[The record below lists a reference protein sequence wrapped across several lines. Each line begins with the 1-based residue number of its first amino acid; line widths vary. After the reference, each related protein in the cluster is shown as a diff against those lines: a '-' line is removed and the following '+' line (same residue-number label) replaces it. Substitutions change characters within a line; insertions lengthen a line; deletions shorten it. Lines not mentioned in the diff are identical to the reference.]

1 MKLFVNS
8 ASPFA
13 RKARIV
19 IREKGLLATT
29 EEVHVVPVE
38 SHPDLTGANP
48 IAQIPALIDDDG
60 VTWCDSAL
68 ISARLD
74 GQGEG
79 PLLLPQTADAY
90 WATRRL
96 EVAAAAILEMTVKM
110 VLENRRPENERS
122 PFWLKRWEESLR
134 RGFERAEAMCPGPD
148 VFNLGTITLAI
159 AATYADFRYPHI
171 DWRATAP
178 KTAALQAEL
187 ENRQSFIDTYPK

>member
-1 MKLFVNS
+1 MKLFINS

-19 IREKGLLATT
+19 IREKGLLART

-48 IAQIPALIDDDG
+48 VAQIPALIDDDG
-60 VTWCDSAL
+60 TAWSDSAL
-68 ISARLD
+68 IAAWLD
-74 GQGEG
+74 VEGEG
-79 PLLLPQTADAY
+79 PRLLLDMGDAY
-90 WATRRL
+90 WTARRL

-110 VLENRRPENERS
+110 VLEYRRPENERS
-122 PFWLKRWEESLR
+122 PFWLKRWEEGLR

-148 VFNLGTITLAI
+148 VFDLGTITLAI

-187 ENRQSFIDTYPK
+187 EKRQSFIDTYPK